1 MKKIN
6 LVFLAFMLFLSSMDK
21 YGLWIAFLFFILY
34 YRKINRKEILILLI
48 LYLRLC
54 IPISNKVLD
63 EPFLQGKVSTVSSN
77 SIILSCN
84 NQKYQIITQEKLCL
98 DDEIQVQIQP
108 INNQDS
114 SHFYSF
120 DVVKY
125 QKKKRISATYY
136 AEKVELVKQGETL
149 RNFLHQKILLQKE
162 ELQDLYLKLI
172 LNQSGTELTLLQCG
186 FHILWIIHLI
196 DKIMRYF
203 LDEIKVKQVKMG
215 IIVFLLFFLH
225 FPISLLRIFLNEL
238 FKDKMDKK
246 TILACYTILLYF
258 INPALLHS
266 VGYIIPVGLSLLE
279 QNKGKRILF
288 LIIMQSYYFYECS
301 WIKLLFF
308 SFFNRLNGILT
319 LIGLCDLLFHQSF
332 LSFFYPW
339 ILKLDTFCNLN
350 MLNGVGKLPSYFI
363 LFCLY
368 LLYARNHQRII
379 TWMLC
384 LSFALLQ
391 FNLISIFGE
400 VSFINVGQ
408 GDSILIHLPLAQGTL
423 LIDTGKESSY
433 RHLKS
438 FLKAK
443 GIKQI
448 DALIITH
455 DDNDHSGA
463 KERIIEDFKVKKV
476 VEDYIDPIYIHDFH
490 LFFLSPKQ
498 DYGNKNDNSLVCAF
512 AFNGLD
518 FLLLAD
524 ISAEVEK
531 DLCNQFEERSFDFV
545 KIAHHGSKTSTSIPL
560 LKHFDFNY
568 AIISSGVN
576 NRYNHPNPEVLK
588 RLNSFGISYLDT
600 QVHGDITITMTTF
613 FNFILTSNQEF
624 VIMEKVVTK

>member
-6 LVFLAFMLFLSSMDK
+6 LVFLAFMLFLSSIDK

-34 YRKINRKEILILLI
+34 HRKTNRKEILILLI
-48 LYLRLC
+48 LLLRLC
-54 IPISNKVLD
+54 IPVSNKVFD
-63 EPFLQGKVSTVSSN
+63 ETIIQGKVSAVSSS
-77 SIILSCN
+77 SITLSCN
-84 NQKYQIITQEKLCL
+84 NQKYQIITQEKVCL
-98 DDEIQVQIQP
+98 DDEIQVQIQS

-120 DVVKY
+120 DTAKY
-125 QKKKRISATYY
+125 QKEKGIQATYY
-136 AEKVELVKQGETL
+136 AEKVELIKKGKTL

-162 ELQDLYLKLI
+162 EVQDLYLKLI

-186 FHILWIIHLI
+186 FHILWIIHFI

-203 LDEIKVKQVKMG
+203 LDEIKAKQVKMG
-215 IIVFLLFFLH
+215 MIIFLLFFFH
-225 FPISLLRIFLNEL
+225 FPISLLRTFFNEF
-238 FKDKMDKK
+238 FKNKMDKK
-246 TILACYTILLYF
+246 TILACYTILLYL
-258 INPALLHS
+258 INPALLQS

-279 QNKGKRILF
+279 QNKVKRMLF
-288 LIIMQSYYFYECS
+288 LVIMQSYYFYECS

-308 SFFNRLNGILT
+308 SFFNRLNGTLT
-319 LIGLCDLLFHQSF
+319 IIGLFDLLLHQSF
-332 LSFFYPW
+332 LSYFYPW
-339 ILKLDTFCNLN
+339 ILKLDTFCNFS

-368 LLYARNHQRII
+368 LLYAQNYQRII
-379 TWMLC
+379 TCLLC
-384 LSFALLQ
+384 LSFVLLQ
-391 FNLISIFGE
+391 FNLVSIFGE

-408 GDSILIHLPLAQGTL
+408 GDSILIHLPLAQGTF
-423 LIDTGKESSY
+423 LIDTGKASSY

-448 DALIITH
+448 DALVITH
-455 DDNDHSGA
+455 DDSDHSGA
-463 KERIIEDFKVKKV
+463 KEYIIEDFKVKKV
-476 VEDYIDPIYIHDFH
+476 VENYSDSIILHDFH

-518 FLLLAD
+518 FLLLGD
-524 ISAEVEK
+524 ISAKVEK
-531 DLCNQFEERSFDFV
+531 ELCNQYEERSFDFV
-545 KIAHHGSKTSTSIPL
+545 KIAHHGSKTSTSISL

-576 NRYNHPNPEVLK
+576 NRYSHPNSEVLK